1 MLNLLRKLVVTLKYT
16 PNLEKSTKYEN
27 TSVCASKNVTT
38 FKRAD
43 LYSLMTCLVWRIS
56 KGWAAFTML
65 SSICSLLLHSLP
77 LCSAVGGVRKAKHT
91 AFLLSHLG
99 EQK

>member
-1 MLNLLRKLVVTLKYT
+1 MKIPVYVLQKTLLLFIY
-16 PNLEKSTKYEN
+16 
-27 TSVCASKNVTT
+27 
-38 FKRAD
+38 RAD
-43 LYSLMTCLVWRIS
+43 LYSLMTCLVVWRIS

>member
-16 PNLEKSTKYEN
+16 PNLEESTKYEN

-56 KGWAAFTML
+56 KGWAALTML

-77 LCSAVGGVRKAKHT
+77 LCSAVGGVRKAKDM
-91 AFLLSHLG
+91 AFLLFF
-99 EQK
+99 